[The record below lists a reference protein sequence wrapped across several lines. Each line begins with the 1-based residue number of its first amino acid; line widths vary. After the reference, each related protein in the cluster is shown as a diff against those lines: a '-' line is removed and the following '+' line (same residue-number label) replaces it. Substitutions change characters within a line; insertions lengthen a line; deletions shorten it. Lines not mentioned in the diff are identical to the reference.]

1 MRSTDLAANDAADD
15 TCIRSRLTNQYA
27 TNHATGSVHA
37 HTTCAHACNRDTP
50 DRHPHTCTSRVA
62 SSTTLP
68 PTVVRVALLVC
79 RRHYDRTYPQTL
91 HMLSMSGD
99 SSAER
104 WQSMPG
110 PEVRSHPGAARSG
123 VWLA

>member
-62 SSTTLP
+62 SSTTINFKAKVEFGP
-68 PTVVRVALLVC
+68 RMRSRATRGPTFVLWALADHPERRKVVVIDG
-79 RRHYDRTYPQTL
+79 HFNKK
-91 HMLSMSGD
+91 
-99 SSAER
+99 
-104 WQSMPG
+104 
-110 PEVRSHPGAARSG
+110 
-123 VWLA
+123 